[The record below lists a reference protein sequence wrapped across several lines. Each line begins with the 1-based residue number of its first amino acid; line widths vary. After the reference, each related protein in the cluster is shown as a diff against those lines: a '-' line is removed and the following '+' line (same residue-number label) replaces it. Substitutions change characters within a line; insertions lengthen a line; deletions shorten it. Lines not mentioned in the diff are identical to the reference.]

1 MIKNATLA
9 HDSLTP
15 RAWAPFINGVY
26 ITARFCC
33 CGKLYNVVTWC
44 LWTKSMFFTKIFD
57 PAQFFPFPGSPTKG
71 GSGFVQG
78 VSKIGL
84 QKSKITILT
93 WKSMSDP
100 PNILYN
106 CSKPPGDLPR
116 TCSIELWRFVGSKI
130 GFSHILPSKWSKM
143 AKNAQN
149 RSFLTI
155 LKAKYG

>member
-1 MIKNATLA
+1 
-9 HDSLTP
+9 
-15 RAWAPFINGVY
+15 
-26 ITARFCC
+26 
-33 CGKLYNVVTWC
+33 
-44 LWTKSMFFTKIFD
+44 MFFTKNLD
-57 PAQFFPFPGSPTKG
+57 PDHFCPFLGSPTKG
-71 GSGFVQG
+71 GSGYVQG

-106 CSKPPGDLPR
+106 CSKPPRDLPR

-143 AKNAQN
+143 TDFEHFWP
-149 RSFLTI
+149 FLSI
-155 LKAKYG
+155 LKAFRGRIWRVPSSIFTKFRSGDWKKIVTEPQTYLKPLRG